1 MNKVKGYRVMIGLTQ
16 EELASIMGISREC
29 LMRKENTDSFNECEK
44 IAITAI
50 FNQRGL
56 SLKQEDIFLN

>member
-1 MNKVKGYRVMIGLTQ
+1 MNKVKGYRVMLGLTQ

-29 LMRKENTDSFNECEK
+29 LMRKENNDGFSKTEK

-50 FNQRGL
+50 FNERGL
-56 SLKQEDIFLN
+56 SLKQEDIFLE